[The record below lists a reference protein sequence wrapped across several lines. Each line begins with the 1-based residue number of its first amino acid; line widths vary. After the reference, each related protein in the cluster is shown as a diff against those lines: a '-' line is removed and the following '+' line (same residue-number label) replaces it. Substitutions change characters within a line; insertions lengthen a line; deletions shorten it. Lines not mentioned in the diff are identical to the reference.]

1 VAYAKLASV
10 FTEESSQQITP
21 LSEEHAASPATVLA
35 EEVQSTPTPAPI
47 DWWRQWLDVGKA
59 VLIWVV
65 SVILLVFVPV
75 IIALPYMVYRIFTSG
90 GALSPEAIGSDKTL
104 LFLSVLGILPT
115 HLLTLVIAWM
125 VVSEGGRR
133 PFWKAIG
140 FDWPEGTN
148 KKLATMLSVGL
159 ALVLLGLAY
168 LVTTFF
174 GGQKTQ
180 LDVLIESSLAT
191 RFATAFVALATAPL
205 VEEVIYRGVLYPA
218 VEKAAR
224 MVMMVL
230 TPALEKPLGM
240 GIAVTFVSLLFAGV
254 HVFQY
259 YNNISVILV
268 ITILS
273 ITLTVVRAVTGK
285 VFPAF
290 IIHLVFNGIQSII
303 LVLAPFIDK
312 SS

>member
-1 VAYAKLASV
+1 VAWAKLASV
-10 FTEESSQQITP
+10 FTEETSQQVTP
-21 LSEEHAASPATVLA
+21 LSEEHADPPATVLA
-35 EEVQSTPTPAPI
+35 EEVQPTPAPKEI
-47 DWWRQWLDVGKA
+47 DSWRPWFDVGRA

-75 IIALPYMVYRIFTSG
+75 IFALPYMIYRIFTAG
-90 GALSPEAIGSDKTL
+90 GALSPEAIATDKTL
-104 LFLSVLGILPT
+104 LFLSVLGIFPT
-115 HLLTLVIAWM
+115 HVLTLVVTWM

-148 KKLATMLSVGL
+148 KKLGTILSIGL
-159 ALVLLGLAY
+159 ALALLGLAY
-168 LVTTFF
+168 WITNLF

-180 LDVLIESSLAT
+180 LDMLIESSLAT
-191 RFATAFVALATAPL
+191 RFATAFVAFATAPL

-218 VEKAAR
+218 IEKVAR
-224 MVMMVL
+224 TVMLVL
-230 TPALEKPLGM
+230 SPALEKPLGM

-259 YNNISVILV
+259 YNNLSVILV

-273 ITLTVVRAVTGK
+273 FTLTIVRAVTGK

>member
-1 VAYAKLASV
+1 MAWAKLRRV
-10 FTEESSQQITP
+10 FTEESSQQLTP
-21 LSEEHAASPATVLA
+21 LSEEHADPPATVLA
-35 EEVQSTPTPAPI
+35 EEVQRTPTPQRV
-47 DWWRQWLDVGKA
+47 DWWRQWFDVGTA
-59 VLIWVV
+59 VLIWLV
-65 SVILLVFVPV
+65 SVILLVLVPV
-75 IIALPYMVYRIFTSG
+75 IFALPYMVYRIVTAG
-90 GALSPEAIGSDKTL
+90 GAISPEAIGSDKTL

-125 VVSEGGRR
+125 VVSEGGKR
-133 PFWKAIG
+133 PFWKIIG

-148 KKLATMLSVGL
+148 KKIGTLLSVGL
-159 ALVLLGLAY
+159 ALALLGLAY
-168 LVTTFF
+168 VVTNFF

-180 LDVLIESSLAT
+180 LDLLIESSLAT
-191 RFATAFVALATAPL
+191 RFATAFVAFATAPL

-218 VEKAAR
+218 VEKVGR
-224 MVMMVL
+224 TVMLVL
-230 TPALEKPLGM
+230 NPALEKPLGM

-273 ITLTVVRAVTGK
+273 FTLTTVRAITGK
-285 VFPAF
+285 VYPAF
-290 IIHLVFNGIQSII
+290 IIHLVFNGIQSIF
-303 LVLAPFIDK
+303 LVLAPFVEK

>member
-1 VAYAKLASV
+1 V
-10 FTEESSQQITP
+10 FTEESSQQLTP
-21 LSEEHAASPATVLA
+21 LSEEHADPPATVLA
-35 EEVQSTPTPAPI
+35 QEVQSSPAPEPI
-47 DWWRQWLDVGKA
+47 DWWRQWFDAGKA

-65 SVILLVFVPV
+65 SVVLLVFVPV
-75 IIALPYMVYRIFTSG
+75 IVALPYMVYRIVTSG
-90 GALSPEAIGSDKTL
+90 PPSPEAIGSDKTL

-115 HLLTLVIAWM
+115 HLLTLVITWM

-133 PFWKAIG
+133 PFWKTIG

-148 KKLATMLSVGL
+148 KKIGTMLSVAL
-159 ALVLLGLAY
+159 AIVLLGLAWA
-168 LVTTFF
+168 VTTLF

-180 LDVLIESSLAT
+180 LDLLIESSLAT

-218 VEKAAR
+218 VEKVAR
-224 MVMMVL
+224 MVMQIL
-230 TPALEKPLGM
+230 NPALEKPVGM
-240 GIAVTFVSLLFAGV
+240 GIAVAFVSLLFAGV

-259 YNNISVILV
+259 YNNIAVILV

-273 ITLTVVRAVTGK
+273 ITLTLVRAVTGK
-285 VFPAF
+285 VYPSF

-303 LVLAPFIDK
+303 LVLAPFIEK
-312 SS
+312 QA

>member
-1 VAYAKLASV
+1 M
-10 FTEESSQQITP
+10 FTEETSQQITP
-21 LSEEHAASPATVLA
+21 LSEEHADPPATVLA
-35 EEVQSTPTPAPI
+35 AEVQPTRTPES
-47 DWWRQWLDVGKA
+47 DDYWRQWFDAGKA

-65 SVILLVFVPV
+65 SVILLLFVPV
-75 IIALPYMVYRIFTSG
+75 IIALPYMVYRIATSG
-90 GALSPEAIGSDKTL
+90 APSPEAIQSDKTL
-104 LFLSVLGILPT
+104 IFLSVLGILPT
-115 HLLTLVIAWM
+115 HLLTLVITWM

-148 KKLATMLSVGL
+148 KKLGTMLSVAL
-159 ALVLLGLAY
+159 AIVLLGLAY
-168 LVTTFF
+168 LVTNLF

-180 LDVLIESSLAT
+180 LDLLIESSLAT

-205 VEEVIYRGVLYPA
+205 VEEVVYRGVLYPA
-218 VEKAAR
+218 IEKIAR
-224 MVMMVL
+224 TMMQIL
-230 TPALEKPLGM
+230 YPALERPVGM
-240 GIAVTFVSLLFAGV
+240 SIAVAFVSLLFAGV

-285 VFPAF
+285 VYPAF
-290 IIHLVFNGIQSII
+290 IIHLVFNGIQSIF
-303 LVLAPFIDK
+303 LVLSPFVDK
-312 SS
+312 S

>member
-1 VAYAKLASV
+1 M
-10 FTEESSQQITP
+10 
-21 LSEEHAASPATVLA
+21 
-35 EEVQSTPTPAPI
+35 
-47 DWWRQWLDVGKA
+47 DWWRPWFDAGKA

-65 SVILLVFVPV
+65 SVLLLLFVPV
-75 IIALPYMVYRIFTSG
+75 IVALPYMIYRIFTSG
-90 GALSPEAIGSDKTL
+90 APSPEAISTDKTL

-115 HLLTLVIAWM
+115 HLLTLVVTWM
-125 VVSEGGRR
+125 IVSEGGRR

-148 KKLATMLSVGL
+148 KKIGTLLSVAL

-168 LVTTFF
+168 LVTNIF

-180 LDVLIESSLAT
+180 LDLLIESSLAT

-205 VEEVIYRGVLYPA
+205 VEEVVYRGVLYPA
-218 VEKAAR
+218 VEKVAR
-224 MVMMVL
+224 MVMQIL
-230 TPALEKPLGM
+230 NPALEKPVGM
-240 GIAVTFVSLLFAGV
+240 GLAVAFVSLLFAGV

-259 YNNISVILV
+259 YNNISVIVV

-273 ITLTVVRAVTGK
+273 ITLTLVRAITGK
-285 VFPAF
+285 VYPAF

-303 LVLAPFIDK
+303 LVLAPFLDK
-312 SS
+312 S

>member
-1 VAYAKLASV
+1 VAWAKLRKV
-10 FTEESSQQITP
+10 FTEESSQQVTP
-21 LSEEHAASPATVLA
+21 LSEEHADPPATVLA
-35 EEVQSTPTPAPI
+35 AEVQPTPTSEPV
-47 DWWRQWLDVGKA
+47 DWWRQWFDVGAA

-75 IIALPYMVYRIFTSG
+75 IFALPYMVYRIATSG
-90 GALSPEAIGSDKTL
+90 GAISPEAIGSDKTL

-125 VVSEGGRR
+125 VVSEGGKR
-133 PFWKAIG
+133 PFWKMIG

-148 KKLATMLSVGL
+148 KTIGTLLSVGL
-159 ALVLLGLAY
+159 ALALLGLAY
-168 LVTTFF
+168 LVTNFF

-180 LDVLIESSLAT
+180 LDLLIESSLAT
-191 RFATAFVALATAPL
+191 RFATAFVAFATAPL

-218 VEKAAR
+218 FEKIGR
-224 MVMMVL
+224 TVVL
-230 TPALEKPLGM
+230 FLNPALEKPLGM
-240 GIAVTFVSLLFAGV
+240 GIAVIFVSLLFAGV

-273 ITLTVVRAVTGK
+273 FTLTTVRAVTGK
-285 VFPAF
+285 LFPAF

>member
-1 VAYAKLASV
+1 V

-21 LSEEHAASPATVLA
+21 LSEEHADPPATVLT
-35 EEVQSTPTPAPI
+35 EEVQAIPTTASM
-47 DWWRQWLDVGKA
+47 DWWRPWFEAGKA

-65 SVILLVFVPV
+65 SVIFLLFVPV
-75 IIALPYMVYRIFTSG
+75 IVALPYMVYRIFTSG
-90 GALSPEAIGSDKTL
+90 APSPEAIQSDKTL
-104 LFLSVLGILPT
+104 IFLSVLGILPT
-115 HLLTLVIAWM
+115 HLLTLVVTWM
-125 VVSEGGRR
+125 IVSEGGRR
-133 PFWKAIG
+133 PFWKTIG

-148 KKLATMLSVGL
+148 KKIGTMLSVAL
-159 ALVLLGLAY
+159 ALALLGLAW
-168 LVTTFF
+168 LVTSLF

-180 LDVLIESSLAT
+180 LDLLIESSRAT

-218 VEKAAR
+218 VEKVAR
-224 MVMMVL
+224 MVMLVL
-230 TPALEKPLGM
+230 NPALEKPIGM
-240 GIAVTFVSLLFAGV
+240 GVAVTFVSLLFAGV

-273 ITLTVVRAVTGK
+273 ITLTVMRAITGK
-285 VFPAF
+285 IYPSF

-303 LVLAPFIDK
+303 LVLSPFLEK
-312 SS
+312 S

>member
-1 VAYAKLASV
+1 V
-10 FTEESSQQITP
+10 FTEESSQQVTP
-21 LSEEHAASPATVLA
+21 LHEEHADPPATVLA
-35 EEVQSTPTPAPI
+35 TEVQPAPTPPPI
-47 DWWRQWLDVGKA
+47 DWWRQWFDVGKA
-59 VLIWVV
+59 VMVWVV

-75 IIALPYMVYRIFTSG
+75 IVALPYMIYRIFTSG
-90 GALSPEAIGSDKTL
+90 GAISPEAISTDKTL
-104 LFLSVLGILPT
+104 LFLSVLGIIPT

-148 KKLATMLSVGL
+148 KKIGTMLSVAL
-159 ALVLLGLAY
+159 ALVLLGLAWA
-168 LVTTFF
+168 VTSIF
-174 GGQKTQ
+174 GGEKTQ
-180 LDVLIESSLAT
+180 LDMLIESSMAT
-191 RFATAFVALATAPL
+191 RFATAFVAFATAPL
-205 VEEVIYRGVLYPA
+205 VEEIIYRGVLYPA
-218 VEKAAR
+218 IEKIAR
-224 MVMMVL
+224 TVMMVL
-230 TPALEKPLGM
+230 NPALEKPLGM
-240 GIAVTFVSLLFAGV
+240 GIAVAFVSLLFAGV

-273 ITLTVVRAVTGK
+273 IALTVVRALTGK
-285 VFPAF
+285 VYPAF